1 MLEKAI
7 GYMGKT
13 NGDRVLTYQLCDAA
27 MEMARDN
34 WGPLHDL
41 PGNGFGFCYT
51 RKCCEHAK
59 HCCVIIICVDDDDL
73 LLLLLLCIIF

>member
-1 MLEKAI
+1 MLKKAI

-59 HCCVIIICVDDDDL
+59 HCVIIICVEMMMTYYYYYYYFL
-73 LLLLLLCIIF
+73 R